1 MSKFKLF
8 LLIGLSSLVTG
19 CITFDQKS
27 ESVTFHQL
35 SAPVTTPTK
44 KAPIIYIPRA
54 NIPVS
59 LRRPTL
65 VIADESRVIKVDDSQ
80 RWIASLDR
88 AVSEIIGRNLTKQ
101 TGLPFELQTPNE
113 NHLVLFIDVEAMCLT
128 AQSTVLQL
136 HYRIEDAQGKSLSQG
151 EGQWKAKRSEN
162 PIDYVNAQSENFANA
177 AAQIAKDIKPLIEN
191 KNP

>member
-113 NHLVLFIDVEAMCLT
+113 NHLVLFIDVEAMFLT

-162 PIDYVNAQSENFANA
+162 PIEYVNAQSENLANA

>member
-65 VIADESRVIKVDDSQ
+65 VIADESRVIKADDSQ

-101 TGLPFELQTPNE
+101 TGLPFELQTPSE
-113 NHLVLFIDVEAMCLT
+113 NYLVLFIDVEAMFLT

-162 PIDYVNAQSENFANA
+162 PIEYVNAQSENFANA
-177 AAQIAKDIKPLIEN
+177 AAQIAKDIKPLIET

>member
-1 MSKFKLF
+1 MNKFKSFFVIGVVCLF
-8 LLIGLSSLVTG
+8 SG

-35 SAPVTTPTK
+35 SGPVTIPTK
-44 KAPIIYIPRA
+44 KSPILYIPRA

-65 VIADESRVIKVDDSQ
+65 VIADEARILKVDDSQ

-101 TGLPFELQTPNE
+101 TGLPYELQTPNE
-113 NHLVLFIDVEAMCLT
+113 NHIVLFIDIEAMFLNN
-128 AQSTVLQL
+128 QSTVLQL
-136 HYRIEDAQGKSLSQG
+136 HYRIEDSQGKPLTQG
-151 EGQWKAKRSEN
+151 QGQWKTKRAEN
-162 PIDYVNAQSENFANA
+162 PIDYVNAQSENLANA
-177 AAQIAKDIKPLIEN
+177 ASQIAKDIKSLTEN

>member
-8 LLIGLSSLVTG
+8 ILTSLTILVTG

-136 HYRIEDAQGKSLSQG
+136 HYRIEDAQGKSLIQG

-162 PIDYVNAQSENFANA
+162 PIEYVNAQSENFANA

>member
-1 MSKFKLF
+1 MNKFKIILCVVATS
-8 LLIGLSSLVTG
+8 LITG

-35 SAPVTTPTK
+35 SAPVATPTK
-44 KAPIIYIPRA
+44 KSPIIFIPRA

-65 VIADESRVIKVDDSQ
+65 VIADESRIIKVDDSH

-88 AVSEIIGRNLTKQ
+88 SVSEIIGRNLTQQ
-101 TGLPFELQTPNE
+101 TGLPFELQTPSE
-113 NHLVLFIDVEAMCLT
+113 NYVVLFIDVEAMFLT
-128 AQSTVLQL
+128 TQSTVLQL
-136 HYRIEDAQGKSLSQG
+136 HYRIEDAQGKTLSQG
-151 EGQWKAKRSEN
+151 QGQWKAKRSEN

-177 AAQIAKDIKPLIEN
+177 AAQIAKDIIPRPETKKP
-191 KNP
+191 

>member
-1 MSKFKLF
+1 MNKFKIILCVVATS
-8 LLIGLSSLVTG
+8 LITG

-35 SAPVTTPTK
+35 SAPVATPTK
-44 KAPIIYIPRA
+44 KSPIIFIPRA

-65 VIADESRVIKVDDSQ
+65 VIADESRMIKVDDSH

-88 AVSEIIGRNLTKQ
+88 SVSEIIGRNLTQQ
-101 TGLPFELQTPNE
+101 TGLPFELQTPSE
-113 NHLVLFIDVEAMCLT
+113 NYVVLFIDVEAMFLT
-128 AQSTVLQL
+128 TQSTVLQL
-136 HYRIEDAQGKSLSQG
+136 HYRIEDAQGKTLSQG
-151 EGQWKAKRSEN
+151 QGQWKAKRSEN

-177 AAQIAKDIKPLIEN
+177 AAQIAKDIIPRPETKKP
-191 KNP
+191 

>member
-8 LLIGLSSLVTG
+8 LFLSVTSLITG

-35 SAPVTTPTK
+35 SAPVATPTI
-44 KAPIIYIPRA
+44 KAPIIFIPRA

-65 VIADESRVIKVDDSQ
+65 VIADEAKVIKVDDSQ

-101 TGLPFELQTPNE
+101 TGLPFELQTPSE
-113 NHLVLFIDVEAMCLT
+113 NYLVLFIDVEAMFLT

-136 HYRIEDAQGKSLSQG
+136 HYRIEDAQGKTLSQG
-151 EGQWKAKRSEN
+151 QGQWKAKRSEN

-177 AAQIAKDIKPLIEN
+177 AAQIAKDIKPLIET

>member
-8 LLIGLSSLVTG
+8 LFLSVTSLITG

-35 SAPVTTPTK
+35 SAPVATPTI
-44 KAPIIYIPRA
+44 KAPIIFIPRA

-65 VIADESRVIKVDDSQ
+65 VIADEAKVIKVDDSQ

-101 TGLPFELQTPNE
+101 TGLPFELQTPSE
-113 NHLVLFIDVEAMCLT
+113 NYLVLFIDVEAMFLT

-136 HYRIEDAQGKSLSQG
+136 HYRIEDAQGKTLSQG
-151 EGQWKAKRSEN
+151 QGQWKAKRSEN

>member
-8 LLIGLSSLVTG
+8 LFLSVTSLVTG

-35 SAPVTTPTK
+35 SGPVTTPTI
-44 KAPIIYIPRA
+44 KAPIIFIPRA

-65 VIADESRVIKVDDSQ
+65 VIADEAKVIKVDDSQ

-101 TGLPFELQTPNE
+101 TGLPFELQTPSE
-113 NHLVLFIDVEAMCLT
+113 NYLVLFVDVDAMFLT
-128 AQSTVLQL
+128 AQATVLQL
-136 HYRIEDAQGKSLSQG
+136 HYRIEDAQGKTLHQG
-151 EGQWKAKRSEN
+151 QGQWKAKRSEN

>member
-1 MSKFKLF
+1 MSKSTF
-8 LLIGLSSLVTG
+8 LLLLGVIFFTTG

-35 SAPVTTPTK
+35 SGPVTTPTK
-44 KAPIIYIPRA
+44 KSPIIFIPRA

-65 VIADESRVIKVDDSQ
+65 VIADESHVIKVDDSQ

-113 NHLVLFIDVEAMCLT
+113 NYLVLFIDVEAMHLST
-128 AQSTVLQL
+128 QATVLQL
-136 HYRIEDAQGKSLSQG
+136 HYRIEDAQGKSLTQG
-151 EGQWKAKRSEN
+151 QGQWKTKRSEN

-177 AAQIAKDIKPLIEN
+177 AAQIAKDLKILTEN

>member
-1 MSKFKLF
+1 MNKFKIILCVVATS
-8 LLIGLSSLVTG
+8 LITG

-35 SAPVTTPTK
+35 SAPVATPTK
-44 KAPIIYIPRA
+44 KSPIIFIPRA

-65 VIADESRVIKVDDSQ
+65 VIADESRMIKVDDSH

-88 AVSEIIGRNLTKQ
+88 SVSEIIGRNLTQQ
-101 TGLPFELQTPNE
+101 TGLPFELQTPSE
-113 NHLVLFIDVEAMCLT
+113 NYVVLFIDVEAMFLT
-128 AQSTVLQL
+128 TQSTVLQL
-136 HYRIEDAQGKSLSQG
+136 HYRIEDAQGKTLSQG
-151 EGQWKAKRSEN
+151 QGQWKAKRSEN

-177 AAQIAKDIKPLIEN
+177 AAQIAKDIIPSPETKKP
-191 KNP
+191 

>member
-1 MSKFKLF
+1 MSKFSLF
-8 LLIGLSSLVTG
+8 VLFGVTSLITG

-35 SAPVTTPTK
+35 SAPVTTPSKRT
-44 KAPIIYIPRA
+44 PIIFIPRA

-65 VIADESRVIKVDDSQ
+65 VIADENRVIKVDDSQ
-80 RWIASLDR
+80 RWIAPLDR
-88 AVSEIIGRNLTKQ
+88 AVSEIVGRNLTKQ
-101 TGLPFELQTPNE
+101 TGLPCELQTPNE
-113 NHLVLFIDVEAMCLT
+113 NYFVLLIDVEAMFLST
-128 AQSTVLQL
+128 QATVLQL
-136 HYRIEDAQGKSLSQG
+136 HYRIEDSQGKSLVQG

-162 PIDYVNAQSENFANA
+162 PIDYVNAQSENFASA
-177 AAQIAKDIKPLIEN
+177 AAQIAKDIKPLIET

>member
-1 MSKFKLF
+1 MSKSTF
-8 LLIGLSSLVTG
+8 LLLLGVIFFTTG

-35 SAPVTTPTK
+35 SGPVTTPTK
-44 KAPIIYIPRA
+44 KSPIIFIPRA

-65 VIADESRVIKVDDSQ
+65 VIADESHVIKVDDSQ

-113 NHLVLFIDVEAMCLT
+113 NYLVLFIDVEAMHLST
-128 AQSTVLQL
+128 QATVLQL
-136 HYRIEDAQGKSLSQG
+136 HYRIEDAQGKSLTQG
-151 EGQWKAKRSEN
+151 QGQWKTKRSEN

-177 AAQIAKDIKPLIEN
+177 AAQIAKDLKTLTEN

>member
-8 LLIGLSSLVTG
+8 ILIGLTSFVTG

-65 VIADESRVIKVDDSQ
+65 VITDESRVIKVDDSQ

-113 NHLVLFIDVEAMCLT
+113 NYLILFIDVEAMYLT

-136 HYRIEDAQGKSLSQG
+136 HYRIEDAQGKSLIQG
-151 EGQWKAKRSEN
+151 QGQWKAKRSEN
-162 PIDYVNAQSENFANA
+162 PIEYVNAQSENLANA
-177 AAQIAKDIKPLIEN
+177 AVQIAKDIKPLIEN

>member
-8 LLIGLSSLVTG
+8 ILTGLTILVTG

-35 SAPVTTPTK
+35 SAPVVTPTK
-44 KAPIIYIPRA
+44 KSPIIYIPRA

-113 NHLVLFIDVEAMCLT
+113 NYLVLFIDVEAMFLT

-162 PIDYVNAQSENFANA
+162 PIEYVNAQSENFANA
-177 AAQIAKDIKPLIEN
+177 AAQIAKDIKPLIET

>member
-1 MSKFKLF
+1 MSKLKLF
-8 LLIGLSSLVTG
+8 ILIGLTSLVTG

-44 KAPIIYIPRA
+44 NAPIIYIPRA

-65 VIADESRVIKVDDSQ
+65 VIADEAKVIKVDDSQ

-113 NHLVLFIDVEAMCLT
+113 NYLVLFIDVEAMFLT
-128 AQSTVLQL
+128 GQSTVLQL

-151 EGQWKAKRSEN
+151 QGQWKAKRSEN

-177 AAQIAKDIKPLIEN
+177 AAQIAKDIKPLIET

>member
-1 MSKFKLF
+1 MNQLKLF
-8 LLIGLSSLVTG
+8 LLVCVACLTSG

-35 SAPVTTPTK
+35 SGPVTTPTK
-44 KAPIIYIPRA
+44 KSPIIFIPRA

-113 NHLVLFIDVEAMCLT
+113 NHLVLFIDVEAMYLT

-162 PIDYVNAQSENFANA
+162 PIDFVNAQSENFANA
-177 AAQIAKDIKPLIEN
+177 AVQIAKDIKPLIEN

>member
-113 NHLVLFIDVEAMCLT
+113 NHLVLFIDVEAMYLT

-162 PIDYVNAQSENFANA
+162 PIDFVNAQSENFANA
-177 AAQIAKDIKPLIEN
+177 AVQIAKDIKPLIEN

>member
-1 MSKFKLF
+1 MNKFKIILCVVATS
-8 LLIGLSSLVTG
+8 LITG

-35 SAPVTTPTK
+35 SAPVVTPTK
-44 KAPIIYIPRA
+44 KSPIIFIPRA

-65 VIADESRVIKVDDSQ
+65 VIADESRMIKVDDSH

-88 AVSEIIGRNLTKQ
+88 SVSEIIGRNLTQQ
-101 TGLPFELQTPNE
+101 TGLPFELQTPSE
-113 NHLVLFIDVEAMCLT
+113 NYVVLFIDVEAMFLT
-128 AQSTVLQL
+128 TQSTVLQL
-136 HYRIEDAQGKSLSQG
+136 HYRIEDAQGKTLSQG
-151 EGQWKAKRSEN
+151 QGQWKAKRSEN

-177 AAQIAKDIKPLIEN
+177 AAQIAKDIIPRPETKKP
-191 KNP
+191 

>member
-1 MSKFKLF
+1 MSKLKLF
-8 LLIGLSSLVTG
+8 ILIGLTSLVTG

-44 KAPIIYIPRA
+44 NAPIIYIPRA

-65 VIADESRVIKVDDSQ
+65 VIADESKVIKVDDSQ

-113 NHLVLFIDVEAMCLT
+113 NYLVLFIDVEAMFLT
-128 AQSTVLQL
+128 GQSTVLQL

-151 EGQWKAKRSEN
+151 QGQWKAKRSEN

-177 AAQIAKDIKPLIEN
+177 AAQIAKDIKPLIET

>member
-8 LLIGLSSLVTG
+8 LSLGILSLITG

-35 SAPVTTPTK
+35 SGPVTSPTK
-44 KAPIIYIPRA
+44 KNPVIFIPRA

-65 VIADESRVIKVDDSQ
+65 VIADESRVLKVDDSQ

-101 TGLPFELQTPNE
+101 TGLPCELQTPND
-113 NHLVLFIDVEAMCLT
+113 HYIVLFIDVQAMFLS
-128 AQSTVLQL
+128 AQNTVLQL

-151 EGQWKAKRSEN
+151 QGQWKAKRSEN
-162 PIDYVNAQSENFANA
+162 PIDYVNAQSENFASA
-177 AAQIAKDIKPLIEN
+177 AAQIAKDIQPLIEN

>member
-8 LLIGLSSLVTG
+8 LFLSVTSLITG

-35 SAPVTTPTK
+35 SAPVATPTI
-44 KAPIIYIPRA
+44 KAPIIFIPRA

-65 VIADESRVIKVDDSQ
+65 VIADEAKVIKVDDSQ

-101 TGLPFELQTPNE
+101 TGLPFELQTPSE
-113 NHLVLFIDVEAMCLT
+113 NYLVLFIDVEAMFLT
-128 AQSTVLQL
+128 TQSTVLQL
-136 HYRIEDAQGKSLSQG
+136 HYRIEDAQGKTLSQG
-151 EGQWKAKRSEN
+151 QGQWKAKRSEN

-177 AAQIAKDIKPLIEN
+177 AAQIAKDIKPLIET

>member
-1 MSKFKLF
+1 MSEFKLF

-113 NHLVLFIDVEAMCLT
+113 NYLVLFIDVEAMFLT

-162 PIDYVNAQSENFANA
+162 PIEYVNAQSENFANA
-177 AAQIAKDIKPLIEN
+177 AAQIAKDIKPLIET

>member
-1 MSKFKLF
+1 MSKLRM
-8 LLIGLSSLVTG
+8 LLCLVTSSLITG

-35 SAPVTTPTK
+35 SAPVTTPNK
-44 KAPIIYIPRA
+44 KSPVIYIPRA

-65 VIADESRVIKVDDSQ
+65 VIADESRVIKIDDSQ

-88 AVSEIIGRNLTKQ
+88 AVSEIVGRNLTQQ

-113 NHLVLFIDVEAMCLT
+113 NYIVLFIDVEAMFLSS
-128 AQSTVLQL
+128 QSTVLQL

-151 EGQWKAKRSEN
+151 QGQWKAKRSEN

-177 AAQIAKDIKPLIEN
+177 AVQMAKDIKLLTEN
-191 KNP
+191 KTP

>member
-1 MSKFKLF
+1 MNKFTLF
-8 LLIGLSSLVTG
+8 ILIWVTGVTTG

-35 SAPVTTPTK
+35 SGPVTTPTIK
-44 KAPIIYIPRA
+44 GPIIFIPRA
-54 NIPVS
+54 NIPVG

-65 VIADESRVIKVDDSQ
+65 VIADETRVIKVDDSQ

-88 AVSEIIGRNLTKQ
+88 AVSEIVGRNLTKQ

-113 NHLVLFIDVEAMCLT
+113 NYLVLFIDVEAMFLT
-128 AQSTVLQL
+128 DQATVLQL

-151 EGQWKAKRSEN
+151 HGQWKAKRSEN
-162 PIDYVNAQSENFANA
+162 PIDYVNAQSENFAKA
-177 AAQIAKDIKPLIEN
+177 AAQIAQDLKPLVEI

>member
-1 MSKFKLF
+1 MSKLKLF
-8 LLIGLSSLVTG
+8 ILIGLTSLVTG

-44 KAPIIYIPRA
+44 NAPIIYIPRA

-65 VIADESRVIKVDDSQ
+65 VIADESKVIKVDDSQ

-113 NHLVLFIDVEAMCLT
+113 NYLVLFIDVEAMFLT

-162 PIDYVNAQSENFANA
+162 PIEYVNAQSENFANA
-177 AAQIAKDIKPLIEN
+177 AAQIAKDIKPLIET

>member
-113 NHLVLFIDVEAMCLT
+113 NYLVLFIDVEAMFLT

-136 HYRIEDAQGKSLSQG
+136 HYRIEDAQGKSLIQG

-162 PIDYVNAQSENFANA
+162 PIEYVNAQSENFANA

>member
-8 LLIGLSSLVTG
+8 LFLSVTSLITG

-35 SAPVTTPTK
+35 SAPLATPTI
-44 KAPIIYIPRA
+44 KAPIIFIPRA

-65 VIADESRVIKVDDSQ
+65 VIADEAKVIKVDDSQ

-101 TGLPFELQTPNE
+101 TGLPFELQTPSE
-113 NHLVLFIDVEAMCLT
+113 NYLVLFIDVEAMFLT

-136 HYRIEDAQGKSLSQG
+136 HYRIEDAQGKTLSQG
-151 EGQWKAKRSEN
+151 QGQWKAKRSEN

-177 AAQIAKDIKPLIEN
+177 AAQIAKDIKPLIET

>member
-1 MSKFKLF
+1 MSKLKLF
-8 LLIGLSSLVTG
+8 ILMGVTSLVTG

-113 NHLVLFIDVEAMCLT
+113 NYLVLFIDVEAMFLT

-136 HYRIEDAQGKSLSQG
+136 HYRIEDAQGESLSQG

-162 PIDYVNAQSENFANA
+162 PIEYVNAQSENLANA